1 METRSSILAWTIP
14 WTKEPGGYSPWGLKE
29 RDTTEQ
35 LTLYHD
41 VPKTSKVFSEMDPN
55 CHQREP
61 HPVTTTHKIPPPFLI
76 HPMLPPVRDP
86 GS

>member
-14 WTKEPGGYSPWGLKE
+14 WTKEPGGYSLRGLKE

-35 LTLYHD
+35 LTLYRD

-76 HPMLPPVRDP
+76 HPLLPPVRDP